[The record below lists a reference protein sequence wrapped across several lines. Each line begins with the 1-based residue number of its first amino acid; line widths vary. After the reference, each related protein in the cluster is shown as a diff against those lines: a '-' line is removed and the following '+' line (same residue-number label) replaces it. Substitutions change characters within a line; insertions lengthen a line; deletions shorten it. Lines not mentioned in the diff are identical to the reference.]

1 MTSSNLLFLLNHPF
15 SKEINFQKSLNEEF
29 KFCEH
34 GNMTFHW
41 ADYHETCEF
50 MKKQI
55 LHQQH
60 LADDFRKREIGI
72 ERLRLIPVWI
82 KSLNKVNQLSIF
94 DLYENYILSKTHLIH
109 EIDPLNPVDISFIS
123 GAGPF
128 KNMAVSECFSQI
140 TYRDFVM
147 VYLLKDKLPKR
158 DYRLRLKAKVLME
171 YGENFTQA
179 RLINFEQLTSRGILL
194 SLDSGIFMEEV
205 SSCKVI
211 RLLIE
216 TNLLKNAIGKSPE
229 DLKNTLSQNMFNLF
243 YSSKK
248 EDAIELKLNQIQ
260 TQSSFEFLKNRKI
273 YLYISFDKIKIKA
286 PEVAKNL
293 ESFGRYTR
301 EIIENYFIHHESV
314 KKIG

>member
-1 MTSSNLLFLLNHPF
+1 MTSNNLLYLINHPF
-15 SKEINFQKSLNEEF
+15 SKEINFQKSLGEEF

-50 MKKQI
+50 MKQQI
-55 LHQQH
+55 LNQPN

-82 KSLNKVNQLSIF
+82 KNFNKVNQLSIF
-94 DLYENYILSKTHLIH
+94 DLYESYILSKTHLVH
-109 EIDPLNPVDISFIS
+109 EIDPLNPVEISFIS

-140 TYRDFVM
+140 TYKDFVM

-205 SSCKVI
+205 SSCKEV

-216 TNLLKNAIGKSPE
+216 TSLLKNAIGKSPE
-229 DLKNTLSQNMFNLF
+229 ELKHILSQNMFNLF

-248 EDAIELKLNQIQ
+248 EDAVELKLNQIQ

-273 YLYISFDKIKIKA
+273 YLYIGFDKIKIKS
-286 PEVAKNL
+286 PDVAQNL

-301 EIIENYFIHHESV
+301 EIIKNYFIQYDPL
-314 KKIG
+314 KRIG